1 MVDGVS
7 LDAVV
12 GNIINK
18 AVSDAA
24 IDDGASVGV
33 VVGNSIDKAVSHAIS
48 GDGASVGSVDGVLVG
63 GSGGDGSI
71 ADGNNSKENAVVD
84 NKISTLD
91 DILEERVRFFNDHVV
106 ASSSPP
112 SSLSTADEE
121 AKKSKKDDEA
131 EVPTEL
137 WMRWLNEGIRHKIS
151 KSEWDEFIP
160 VIQDRFLLLRWRRNL
175 TRSFCQ

>member
-63 GSGGDGSI
+63 SGGDGFI
-71 ADGNNSKENAVVD
+71 ADGINSKENAVVD

-106 ASSSPP
+106 ASSPP
-112 SSLSTADEE
+112 PFFSLDC
-121 AKKSKKDDEA
+121 
-131 EVPTEL
+131 
-137 WMRWLNEGIRHKIS
+137 G
-151 KSEWDEFIP
+151 
-160 VIQDRFLLLRWRRNL
+160 
-175 TRSFCQ
+175 